1 MMTLIS
7 SLKTGNSLPMKSDQ
21 QTKLFFFL
29 EGGGISMSFCL
40 IDIWNG
46 SSHYVFKLE
55 RALIYHGKFQNSK
68 LPES

>member
-21 QTKLFFFL
+21 QTKLFFFF
-29 EGGGISMSFCL
+29 GGGG
-40 IDIWNG
+40 DINVFLFNRYMKWIFTLCVQIRE
-46 SSHYVFKLE
+46 SS
-55 RALIYHGKFQNSK
+55 YHGKFQNSK

>member
-29 EGGGISMSFCL
+29 EGGGDINVFLLNRYMKWIFTLCVQIRESSYLSWQISK
-40 IDIWNG
+40 
-46 SSHYVFKLE
+46 FKT
-55 RALIYHGKFQNSK
+55 S
-68 LPES
+68 